1 MCEDKYGLN
10 GPEKRV
16 KTAFFAPS
24 GVGEGA
30 EVCWTVSHPSTAA
43 FRLWAS
49 VLLCHQGCSISLR
62 RLRDAGLELKFVTNT
77 TKEPLRLLHARLET
91 LGFVVAQSEV
101 FTSLTAAR
109 RLVEE
114 SGVRP
119 LLMLEESAKEDF
131 AGQYIVSR
139 GFHPLVLQD
148 VNS

>member
-1 MCEDKYGLN
+1 M
-10 GPEKRV
+10 
-16 KTAFFAPS
+16 
-24 GVGEGA
+24 
-30 EVCWTVSHPSTAA
+30 
-43 FRLWAS
+43 
-49 VLLCHQGCSISLR
+49 
-62 RLRDAGLELKFVTNT
+62 RDAGLELKFVTNT